1 MTRTAPLPRLD
12 TDGFASPETIE
23 VDVILT
29 FDDGPQ
35 AFYDT
40 EVIADIA
47 TTDLDATEIDVV
59 SQILDDA
66 RRDLSDL
73 VKISLCFNTAPVQD
87 PQRQERR
94 MALIDHL
101 CRFSAKWYFQPDQ
114 RDPHEQAIVDALG
127 IASRT
132 APVSKAVA

>member
-12 TDGFASPETIE
+12 TATFASPETIE
-23 VDVILT
+23 VNVILT
-29 FDDGPQ
+29 FDAGPQ
-35 AFYDT
+35 AFYET

-47 TTDLDATEIDVV
+47 TTDLDETEVDVV

-73 VKISLCFNTAPVQD
+73 AKISLCFNTAPVQD

-94 MALIDHL
+94 MVLIDHL
-101 CRFSAKWYFQPDQ
+101 SRFSAKYYFQPDQ

-132 APVSKAVA
+132 SPVSQVAA